1 MYPGRIIM
9 SKRLEI
15 EKMIYLTPLQEGML
29 FHSMMEPHSSA
40 YIEQVQLSVTGELDH
55 ALLEQ
60 SMQIVIQRHE
70 TLRSNLYHKNIA
82 RPRQIIFKERSISI
96 QYIDCKHTLDRGE
109 AQIQQDRQ
117 TPFDLIKDL
126 LVRISV
132 LHTGADQ
139 YTILFTFHHII
150 MDGWCLGIVL
160 EELLTA
166 YAALRQGQSIQLA
179 EPVVYSQYVKWLEQQ
194 NEEEAQS
201 YWHTLLQGYDQQST
215 IPSSAMSAYKEELQ
229 NNSSSSYEIGEHSF
243 QLTSSL
249 SQLLRQTSEAYGV
262 TASNLFLTVWGIIL
276 GRYNQRE
283 DVVFGT
289 VVSGRPPQIP
299 GIERM
304 VGSFINTI
312 PIRIQMSTEQTFVQL
327 FRQIRQSMIDAQTY
341 DYCSLAEIQS
351 RSELKQQLLDH
362 IMVFENYPLQDFVQ
376 QSDLTQQL
384 GFYIEAAHL
393 AEQTPYDFNIEIEDG
408 EQFNILL
415 SYNRHKYDQVT
426 MNRIEGHLIQV
437 LTQATQSPEKAISE
451 LNILTK
457 EESIQILEEWSGPHT
472 HYESTT
478 FHSLFETQA
487 LHTPDHIAVI
497 DEQEELSYKEL
508 NQRANQLA
516 QVLQQQG
523 VRRGHPVAILV
534 ERSAQMIIGALA
546 VMKSG
551 GAYIPVDPTYP
562 AERIAYML
570 QDSGTELLL
579 TQSHL
584 TSLIEQDKY
593 TGKIVCIDQFD
604 YQIEQKELVIAD
616 NEDVST
622 SDLAYIIYTSGTTG
636 NAKGVMIE
644 HHQYVNTAY
653 GYRDNYQLKD
663 FDVKLLQIAS
673 FSFDVFAGDMARTF
687 LNGGTMVICPQD
699 VRIDPSALSQYL
711 VKHEI
716 TVFESTPALI
726 LPLMKEVYEQHIQ
739 LEAMKLLITSSD
751 SCSVEDYRL
760 LLERF
765 GFRMRIMN
773 SYGVTEAAIDSSF
786 YEETID
792 YLPIQ
797 GNVPIGRP
805 LANHSFYIVDQHLR
819 PVPVGVAGELC
830 IGGQSVARGY
840 LNRPEL
846 SAEKFVINPFRKQDR
861 LYRTGDLAR
870 WLPDGQVDF
879 IGRID
884 YQVKIRGY
892 RIELGEIE
900 SVLLRQMNVEQ
911 AIVTDRT
918 DEQGDKYLCAYVT
931 GSIHTQE
938 VRARLVEQ
946 LPTYMVPAHFIHLD
960 VLPITP
966 NGKIDRKALPAP
978 TGLPMTTSSYAS
990 PRNTTE
996 VEMSQIWQ
1004 EVLNVSRI
1012 GIDDSF
1018 FELGGHSLKAVMLVG
1033 RMTKQFGI
1041 ELPIRHVFAYPTIRQ
1056 MAPLV
1061 RNAEDKGY
1069 ADIESAPNQAY
1080 YDVSAAQK
1088 RLFIIDQ
1095 LGDAE
1100 QAYNMSAM
1108 LELEG
1113 KLDRVRLEKTFEI
1126 IVERHESL
1134 RTSFHFIDGK
1144 PVQKIHPHVDFQVDY
1159 REDIHTDPVQLMESF
1174 VHPFSLDQAPLLRV
1188 ELIQVKQDHHILLAD
1203 MHHIITDGISIEVF
1217 VEEFSRLYAGEQL
1230 PELRIQYKDYAVW
1243 QQHQMEKI
1251 REEQMPYWKKLFDD
1265 GKDVPVLNL
1274 PTDYSRP
1281 VMKNF
1286 EGSTLIQE
1294 LDSELTQG
1302 LYDLCAKSGTTLYM
1316 VMLAAY
1322 SSLLYRYTSQQDL
1335 IIGSPIAGRPHP
1347 DIEQLIGMFVNTL
1360 PIRTHVTPEQ
1370 TFTQLLEQTK
1380 QQTLTAYE
1388 HQDIP
1393 FEEVVE
1399 VLNVRRDVSRNPLF
1413 DVMFVLQNTGMK
1425 QIEVEGMI
1433 FRPVDFEMGI
1443 AKFDLT
1449 LAVEE
1454 FTNKLIISLEY
1465 ATKLFRTETAQQ
1477 MLTHYRAILSAI
1489 VSNSDISIA
1498 DLPLLQQEEQAQ
1510 LFAFNDT
1517 AVAYGEYDTLYQLW
1531 ETQVQ
1536 KTPDHIALICGEQQV
1551 SYSEL
1556 NARANTLASK
1566 LRAQGVQ
1573 PDDIVGLMVERSLE
1587 MVVGILGILK
1597 AGGAYLPIDPSH
1609 PEERIQFVLE
1619 DSCTSWLVRQSHLG
1633 ESVSFAGTILL
1644 LEETEL
1650 YNQTIVNLLP
1660 SSHSKNLVYVIYT
1673 SGSTGRPKGAMIEH
1687 HSVINRLQWMQKR
1700 YPLQAE
1706 DVILQKTPFSFDVS
1720 VWELLWWGE
1729 VGAKVV
1735 LLPPGGEKEPEVIL
1749 NEIEKHHVTTMHF
1762 VPSML
1767 SAFLDVLENSSRIYQ
1782 LQSLRRVFASG
1793 EALPVRLVERFN
1805 RLITAHY
1812 GTELINLYG
1821 PTEAT
1826 VDVSYY
1832 DCPSTSEITK
1842 VPIGKPIDNIQLFIV
1857 DAQYHLQPVGVAGEL
1872 CISGVGLARGYL
1884 NRPELTE
1891 EKFINNP
1898 FISGQKMYRTGDLA
1912 RWLPDGNIEYLGRI
1926 DHQVKIRGYR
1936 IELGEIETHLFRH
1949 EVVSEVHV
1957 MTRQS
1962 SSDMPELCAYIVP
1975 DLNREV
1981 EIAELRAFLALHV
1994 PDYMIPAHFVFLDHM
2009 PVTSNGKIDRRA
2021 LPEPDLNQ
2029 RHTQTYKAP
2038 QNEVQHVLAEIWQEV
2053 LGIRQVGITDNFFE
2067 YGGDSIKALQIASR
2081 LNRQGLKMEIRDL
2094 FRYPDI
2100 MGIAPYISEIQRQIS
2115 QDEVQGEAL
2124 LTPIQKRFFQY
2135 NRAHHQHYNQ
2145 AVMLQSIQ
2153 RIDIDILNQVLHKLV
2168 VHHDALRTIYI
2179 QQANHISAQHRSIQ
2193 EHGLYQLDVYDYSQ
2207 YAETQAYEHI
2217 QQTADMIQHGFVLD
2231 QGPLIRIGLF
2241 QTSQEDQLLLVI
2253 HHLVIDGVSW
2263 RILLEDL
2270 ETGYQ
2275 QRLQGHAIEFP
2286 SKSDSY
2292 ADWAMHLKQ
2301 YAGGQKVINELAYWN
2316 TLALQ
2321 KKDPLPQDIPTIG
2334 NGYEQDSSEEVMTL
2348 SKENTQRLLQQT
2360 NHAYNTE
2367 INDILLT
2374 ALGLTFHEWS
2384 GQSHIHI
2391 SVEGHGRESLFN
2403 NMDIARTVGWFT
2415 VMYPHVL
2422 NIEHADDLGHQLK
2435 EIKDGLRR
2443 VPNQGIGY
2451 GILRYLTIEQDPI
2464 ALEIL
2469 HSAQDPE
2476 ISFNYLGQFDESTN
2490 LLDQSVFQSSTLSVG
2505 TEIHPEMNRQFAFD
2519 INGIVSHGQ
2528 LKMTFNYNRHQYTT
2542 ATVAQLV
2549 SMYQKHLL
2557 HLIDH
2562 CTGKQITEQSPT
2574 DFTYNQLSIGQLDQI
2589 SNMLSGKLK

>member
-1 MYPGRIIM
+1 M

-15 EKMIYLTPLQEGML
+15 EKMVYLTPLQEGML
-29 FHSMMEPHSSA
+29 FHSMMEPDSSA
-40 YIEQVQLSVTGELDH
+40 YIEQVQLSITGELDH
-55 ALLEQ
+55 SMLEQ
-60 SMQIVIQRHE
+60 SMQTVIQRHE
-70 TLRSNLYHKNIA
+70 TLRSNLYHKNMA

-96 QYIDCKHTLDRGE
+96 QYIDGMHTSDDVAE
-109 AQIQQDRQ
+109 QIKKDRQ
-117 TPFDLIKDL
+117 TPFDLTKDL
-126 LVRISV
+126 LIRISV
-132 LHTGADQ
+132 LHTGTEQ

-160 EELLTA
+160 EELLTI
-166 YAALRQGQSIQLA
+166 YAALRNGETIQLA
-179 EPVVYSQYVKWLEQQ
+179 EPVMYSQYVKWLEQQ

-201 YWHTLLQGYDQQST
+201 YWENLLQGYDQQST
-215 IPSSAMSAYKEELQ
+215 IPSISTLTGKSDFQIKPT
-229 NNSSSSYEIGEHSF
+229 SSYEIGEYSF
-243 QLTSSL
+243 QLSVPL
-249 SQLLRQTSEAYGV
+249 SRLLRQTSESYGV
-262 TASNLFLTVWGIIL
+262 TVSNLFLAVWGVIL

-289 VVSGRPPQIP
+289 VISGRPPQIQ

-312 PIRIQMSTEQTFVQL
+312 PVRIQMSSEQTFAQL
-327 FRQIRQSMIDAQTY
+327 FRHIRQLMIEAQTY

-362 IMVFENYPLQDFVQ
+362 IMVFENYPLQDLVQ
-376 QSDLTQQL
+376 QNEWAEKL
-384 GFYIEAAHL
+384 GFHITNAHL
-393 AEQTPYDFNIEIEDG
+393 SEQTPYDFNIEIEDA
-408 EQFNILL
+408 EQFTILL
-415 SYNRHKYDQVT
+415 SYNRQKYDESIMKQ
-426 MNRIEGHLIQV
+426 IEGHLIQV
-437 LTQATQSPEKAISE
+437 LTQAIQSPERPLIE
-451 LNILTK
+451 INMMTK
-457 EESIQILEEWSGPHT
+457 EESMIILENWSGPHT
-472 HYESTT
+472 DRVPTT
-478 FHSLFETQA
+478 FHALFEQQA
-487 LHTPDHIAVI
+487 LLTPDHIAVI
-497 DEQEELSYKEL
+497 DEYEELSYNEL
-508 NQRANQLA
+508 NARANQLA

-534 ERSAQMIIGALA
+534 ERSAQMIIAALA

-562 AERIAYML
+562 SERIAYML
-570 QDSGTELLL
+570 QDSGTALLIS
-579 TQSHL
+579 QSYL
-584 TSLIEQDKY
+584 VSALENSNY
-593 TGKIVCIDQFD
+593 TGQTIYIDQL
-604 YQIEQKELVIAD
+604 KERETTAVVE
-616 NEDVST
+616 NESVDD

-644 HHQYVNTAY
+644 HGQYVNTAY
-653 GYRDNYQLKD
+653 GYRDDYRLKE
-663 FDVKLLQIAS
+663 FAVKLLQIAS

-711 VKHEI
+711 VKHQI

-726 LPLMKEVYEQHIQ
+726 LPLMKEIYEQHIQ
-739 LEAMKLLITSSD
+739 LDTMKLLITSSD
-751 SCSVEDYRL
+751 SCSVQDYRV

-765 GFRMRIMN
+765 GSRMRIMN

-786 YEETID
+786 YEED
-792 YLPIQ
+792 ADHLPVS

-805 LANHSFYIVDQHLR
+805 LANHSFYIVDQYLR

-840 LNRPEL
+840 LNRTEL
-846 SAEKFVINPFRKQDR
+846 SAEKFITNPFSEKGR

-900 SVLLRQMNVEQ
+900 SVLLAQSMVEQ
-911 AIVTDRT
+911 AIVTDRR

-931 GSIHTQE
+931 GTIDIQVLRTILL
-938 VRARLVEQ
+938 AQ
-946 LPTYMVPAHFIHLD
+946 LPVYMIPAHFVHLET
-960 VLPITP
+960 LPLTP

-978 TGLPMTTSSYAS
+978 TDSPITTSSYAK

-996 VEMSQIWQ
+996 VEMAQIW
-1004 EVLNVSRI
+1004 EDVLSINRV

-1033 RMTKQFGI
+1033 RITKQFGV

-1061 RNAEDKGY
+1061 RGAEDTGY
-1069 ADIESAPNQAY
+1069 TEIEVAPIQEY
-1080 YDVSAAQK
+1080 YDVSSAQK

-1095 LGDAE
+1095 LGDTQ
-1100 QAYNMSAM
+1100 QAYNMSAV
-1108 LELEG
+1108 LELQG
-1113 KLDRVRLEKTFEI
+1113 KLDQTRLEKAFAAM
-1126 IVERHESL
+1126 VERHESL
-1134 RTSFHFIDGK
+1134 RTSFHFVDGQ
-1144 PVQKIHPHVDFQVDY
+1144 PVQKIHPQVDFQVSY
-1159 REDIHTDPVQLMESF
+1159 REDDFADPAQLMESF
-1174 VHPFSLDQAPLLRV
+1174 IRPFSLDQAPLLRV
-1188 ELIQVKQDHHILLAD
+1188 ELIEVANDHHILLAD

-1217 VEEFSRLYAGEQL
+1217 VEEFSRLYAQEEL

-1243 QQHQMEKI
+1243 QQSMMEET
-1251 REEQMPYWKKLFDD
+1251 REKQLPYWEQLFDQ

-1274 PTDYSRP
+1274 PTDWSRP

-1286 EGSTLIQE
+1286 EGSSLIQE
-1294 LDSELTQG
+1294 LKPELTRE
-1302 LYDLCAKSGTTLYM
+1302 LYALCAKSGTTLYM

-1322 SSLLYRYTSQQDL
+1322 ASLLYRYTSQQDL
-1335 IIGSPIAGRPHP
+1335 VIGSPIAGRPHP
-1347 DIEQLIGMFVNTL
+1347 DIEQIIGMFVNTL
-1360 PIRTHVTPEQ
+1360 PIRTHIDPEQ
-1370 TFTQLLEQTK
+1370 TFMQLLEQTK

-1399 VLNVRRDVSRNPLF
+1399 RLNLRRDVSRNPLF

-1425 QIEVEGMI
+1425 QIEVEDLT

-1443 AKFDLT
+1443 AKFDVT
-1449 LAVEE
+1449 LNVEE
-1454 FTNKLIISLEY
+1454 FTDKLIVSLEY
-1465 ATKLFRTETAQQ
+1465 ATKLFRIETAQQ
-1477 MLTHYRAILSAI
+1477 MLNHYMAILIAI
-1489 VSNSDISIA
+1489 ASNPETSIA
-1498 DLPLLQQEEQAQ
+1498 DIPLLQKEEQDQ
-1510 LFAFNDT
+1510 LFLFNHT
-1517 AVAYGEYDTLYQLW
+1517 AAPYAEQDTLYQLW
-1531 ETQVQ
+1531 EKQVH
-1536 KTPDHIALICGEQQV
+1536 KTPDHIALICGDRQIT
-1551 SYSEL
+1551 YTEL
-1556 NARANTLASK
+1556 NARANTLAMK
-1566 LRAQGVQ
+1566 LRNQGVE
-1573 PDDIVGLMVERSLE
+1573 PDAIVGLMVERSLE

-1619 DSCTSWLVRQSHLG
+1619 DSQTSWLLRQSHLG
-1633 ESVSFAGTILL
+1633 ESIAFAGTTFI
-1644 LEETEL
+1644 LEESEMYDEHMHDLSPMSQST
-1650 YNQTIVNLLP
+1650 NLA
-1660 SSHSKNLVYVIYT
+1660 YVIYT

-1687 HSVINRLQWMQKR
+1687 HSVINRLQWMQNR
-1700 YPLQAE
+1700 YPLGTE

-1720 VWELLWWGE
+1720 VWELFWWGE

-1735 LLPPGGEKEPEVIL
+1735 LLPPGGEKDPEIIL
-1749 NEIEKHHVTTMHF
+1749 TEIEKHHVTTMHF

-1767 SAFLDVLENSSRIYQ
+1767 SAFLDVLENSSRIHQ
-1782 LQSLRRVFASG
+1782 IRSLRRVFASG

-1805 RLITAHY
+1805 RLIATHY
-1812 GTELINLYG
+1812 GAELINLYG

-1832 DCPSTSEITK
+1832 DCPSTNEVVK

-1857 DAQYHLQPVGVAGEL
+1857 DAQYHLQPIGVAGEL

-1884 NRPELTE
+1884 NRPELTA
-1891 EKFINNP
+1891 EKFIENP
-1898 FISGQKMYRTGDLA
+1898 FVPGQKMYRTGDLA

-1957 MTRQS
+1957 MTRQV
-1962 SSDMPELCAYIVP
+1962 SDEGQELCAYIVP
-1975 DLNREV
+1975 DLNQV
-1981 EIAELRAFLALHV
+1981 VDIAELRSFLALYV
-1994 PDYMIPAHFVFLDHM
+1994 PEYMIPAHFVFLDHM
-2009 PVTSNGKIDRRA
+2009 PVTANGKIDRRA

-2029 RHTQTYKAP
+2029 RHTQAYEAP
-2038 QNEVQHVLAEIWQEV
+2038 QTEVQQILANVWQEV

-2094 FRYPDI
+2094 FRYSDI
-2100 MGIAPYISEIQRQIS
+2100 VSIAPYIEKVERQIS

-2124 LTPIQKRFFQY
+2124 LTPIQKRFFEY
-2135 NRAHHQHYNQ
+2135 NLGQHQHYNQ
-2145 AVMLQSIQ
+2145 AVMLQSTN
-2153 RIDIDILNQVLHKLV
+2153 RIDIDVLNQVFQQV
-2168 VHHDALRTIYI
+2168 VEHHDALRMVYKQHKDIV
-2179 QQANHISAQHRSIQ
+2179 SAQHRSIKE
-2193 EHGLYQLDVYDYSQ
+2193 EHLYLLDAHDYSQ
-2207 YAETQAYEHI
+2207 YSQTQAYEQI
-2217 QQTADMIQHGFVLD
+2217 EQIADRLQHSLNLE
-2231 QGPLIRIGLF
+2231 QGPLIRAALF
-2241 QTSQEDQLLLVI
+2241 QAPEEDQLFIVI
-2253 HHLVIDGVSW
+2253 HHLVVDGVSW

-2270 ETGYQ
+2270 EVGYQ
-2275 QRLQGHAIEFP
+2275 QILQKQSIQFP

-2292 ADWAMHLKQ
+2292 AEWSARLDQ
-2301 YAGGQKVINELAYWN
+2301 YSNEQKAIEELAYWN
-2316 TLALQ
+2316 TWASQ
-2321 KKDPLPQDIPTIG
+2321 KQEPLPQDMPVIDD
-2334 NGYEQDSSEEVMTL
+2334 GYEQDSREEVMTL
-2348 SKENTQRLLQQT
+2348 SKEDTQRLLQQT

-2374 ALGLTFHEWS
+2374 ALGLTFYEWS
-2384 GQSHIHI
+2384 GRSQIHV
-2391 SVEGHGRESLFN
+2391 SVEGHGRESLFSN
-2403 NMDIARTVGWFT
+2403 IDISRTVGWFT
-2415 VMYPHVL
+2415 VMYPHIL
-2422 NIEHADDLGHQLK
+2422 NIDHADDLGYQLK

-2451 GILRYLTIEQDPI
+2451 GILRYLTLEQESLP
-2464 ALEIL
+2464 LEKL
-2469 HSAQDPE
+2469 RTAQEPA
-2476 ISFNYLGQFDESTN
+2476 ISFNYLGQFDEASN
-2490 LLDQSVFQSSTLSVG
+2490 ESSQRLLQSSPLSVG
-2505 TEIHPEMNRQFAFD
+2505 IEIHPEMKRAFTLD
-2519 INGIVSHGQ
+2519 INGMVNDGQ
-2528 LKMTFNYNRHQYTT
+2528 LKMTFNYNRHQYTP
-2542 ATVAQLV
+2542 ATIAKLAKQ
-2549 SMYQKHLL
+2549 YQHYLL
-2557 HLIDH
+2557 KLIDH
-2562 CTGKQITEQSPT
+2562 CTGKQTTEQSPT